1 MHSSRSFRNKAYE
14 FKVFKYRIW
23 FMVLMVLLLLTLLM
37 VRMGYLQVVEH
48 EKYQN
53 LSEDNRIQLQPIA
66 PNRGVIYDRN
76 GIILAENLPSYRL
89 TVVRERTHDLQATLD
104 FIAQLIG
111 LSEYELKL
119 FNKKLKYARRPYQAI
134 TLKRNLTPDEI
145 AKVMVNRFYLPG
157 VDVAAELVRHYPQG
171 EEFAHVL
178 GYVGRIN
185 QKEQERLDKKPEL
198 KQNYSASRYI
208 GKLGVEKH
216 YETILHGKVGYQTI
230 ETNARGRIIKVLNE
244 RKPIP
249 GEDIYLHLDSRLQLL
264 AKQVMQSMRGA
275 LVAIDIQSGGILS
288 LYSNPSFDPNLFVNG
303 ISHKKYSKLRLD
315 KDLPLFNRATRG
327 RYPPASTLKP
337 YIGLAVLD
345 SNTIGWKETINDK
358 GYYQL
363 PNEERLY
370 RDWKRRGHGIVD
382 MEKAIVQSCDTYFYN
397 AAVKTGMDKLV
408 KLLGQFGFGR
418 NLALDI
424 PDALSGILPTR
435 EWKKRR
441 YGHFWFPGD
450 TVNLGI
456 GQGFMLATPLQ
467 MATAVSIL
475 ANKGKIVAPRLIFP
489 QTQESPFVHAPK
501 TDHIALKN
509 PYNWVR
515 MQGAMQ
521 KVISS
526 KKGTAHSLSQNM
538 PIPIAGKTG
547 TAQVVGI
554 KQDAKYD
561 SEALLER
568 QRDHALFVAFAPV
581 KNPSIAIAVVIENGE
596 SAGSTAGPI
605 AKRIINE
612 YLYNIDDATLH
623 Q

>member
-1 MHSSRSFRNKAYE
+1 MQQPRSFRNKVYE
-14 FKVFKYRIW
+14 FKIFRNRIW
-23 FMVLMVLLLLTLLM
+23 FMVGVILVLLALLLA
-37 VRMGYLQVVEH
+37 RMLQLQLYEH

-53 LSEDNRIQLQPIA
+53 LSENNRIQLQPIT

-76 GIILAENLPSYRL
+76 GVILAENLPAYRL
-89 TVVRERTHDLQATLD
+89 TVVRERAHNLQVTLD
-104 FIAQLIG
+104 FINQLIG
-111 LSEYELKL
+111 LSEYELKT
-119 FNKKLKYARRPYQAI
+119 FKKALKYARRPYQAI
-134 TLKRNLTPDEI
+134 TLKRNLSAEEI

-157 VDVAAELVRHYPQG
+157 IDVDAELVRHYPNG
-171 EEFAHVL
+171 KEFAHVL

-185 QKEQERLDKKPEL
+185 QKEQERLDKDPEL

-216 YETILHGKVGYQTI
+216 YESILHGKVGYQTI
-230 ETNARGRIIKVLNE
+230 ETNARGRILKVLNE
-244 RKPIP
+244 RKPQP
-249 GEDIYLHLDSRLQLL
+249 GQDIYLHLDSRLQLL
-264 AKQVMQSMRGA
+264 ASKLMHNMRGA
-275 LVAIDIQSGGILS
+275 LVAIDIKSGGILS

-315 KDLPLFNRATRG
+315 KDLPLFNRAIRG

-337 YIGLAVLD
+337 YIGIAVLN
-345 SNTIGWKETINDK
+345 SNIMGWKESINDK
-358 GYYQL
+358 GFYQL

-370 RDWKRRGHGIVD
+370 RDWKRHGHGIVD
-382 MEKAIVQSCDTYFYN
+382 MQTAIVQSCDTYFYN

-408 KLLGQFGFGR
+408 SHLHQFGFGQ

-424 PDALSGILPTR
+424 PDALTGILPTR

-441 YGHFWFPGD
+441 YGNFWFPGD

-475 ANKGKIVAPRLIFP
+475 ANSGKIIAPRLIFP
-489 QTQESPFVHAPK
+489 QNQQPDIFINNKAQQIE
-501 TDHIALKN
+501 LKN
-509 PYNWVR
+509 PYNWQR
-515 MQGAMQ
+515 IQQAMAQ
-521 KVISS
+521 VINH
-526 KKGTAHSLSQNM
+526 KKGTAHSLSRNM
-538 PIPIAGKTG
+538 PVPIAGKTG

-561 SEALLER
+561 SEALHER
-568 QRDHALFVAFAPV
+568 QRDHALFIAFAPV
-581 KNPSIAIAVVIENGE
+581 KNPTIAIAVIIENGE
-596 SAGSTAGPI
+596 SASRTAGPI
-605 AKRIINE
+605 AKQIINE
-612 YLYNIDDATLH
+612 YLYEVE